1 MGEAE
6 DDFTA
11 MYVAHADRVYA
22 YLCTQLG
29 PQDAEELTAQV
40 FCEAWRQ
47 RTTVRLDQG
56 WMPWLIGVARN
67 LTRQVA
73 KQHARR
79 TRVEVDDEAVWGVM
93 PDPAG
98 TLADADE
105 QRRQVVAALTALRG
119 LSEADREVVQ
129 MCVIAGLSPA
139 DVATAL
145 GEPASTVRS
154 RLTRARRR
162 LAAATTD
169 LLTCEELT

>member
-11 MYVAHADRVYA
+11 MYLAHADRVFA
-22 YLCTQLG
+22 YLCSQLG
-29 PQDAEELTAQV
+29 PQEAEELTAQV

-67 LTRQVA
+67 LARQSA
-73 KQHARR
+73 KR
-79 TRVEVDDEAVWGVM
+79 TRVGPGSRPTTRRCGVSC
-93 PDPAG
+93 PTPPAS
-98 TLADADE
+98 LADADE
-105 QRRQVVAALTALRG
+105 QRHQVMAALSALRG

-139 DVATAL
+139 D
-145 GEPASTVRS
+145 
-154 RLTRARRR
+154 
-162 LAAATTD
+162 AATRVGGAGVD
-169 LLTCEELT
+169 GAFPVDPRAAPVGGRHH